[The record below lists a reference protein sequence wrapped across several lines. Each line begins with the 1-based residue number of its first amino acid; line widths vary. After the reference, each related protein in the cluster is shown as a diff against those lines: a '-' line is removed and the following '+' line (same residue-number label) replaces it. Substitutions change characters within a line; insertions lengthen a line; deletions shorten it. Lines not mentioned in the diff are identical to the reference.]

1 MTMLAT
7 IRPDDV
13 DLALVVHVTG
23 AIVLVGGLVTTLSA
37 AALGWRGDVAAL
49 RLSYKTLLAV
59 ALPGWL
65 VMRVGAQWVY
75 AKENWDDVDQ
85 EPAWLGIG
93 YITGDLGL
101 PLFVIALVLGGIGLR
116 RSRSGGGTGLLKAN
130 AVIAG
135 ILLLAYLVAVWAMGA
150 KPD

>member
-13 DLALVVHVTG
+13 DLALSVHVIG
-23 AIVLVGGLVTTLSA
+23 AIVLVGGLVTTVSA
-37 AALGWRGDVAAL
+37 AALGWRGDLAAL

-75 AKENWDDVDQ
+75 AEEGWDDVDS

-93 YITGDLGL
+93 YATADVGA
-101 PLFVIALVLGGIGLR
+101 PLFLIALILGGIGLR
-116 RSRSGGGTGLLKAN
+116 RARSGGGTGLLMAS
-130 AVIAG
+130 AVLAG
-135 ILLLAYLVAVWAMGA
+135 LLLVAYVIAVWAMGG
-150 KPD
+150 KPQ

>member
-13 DLALVVHVTG
+13 DLALSVHVIG
-23 AIVLVGGLVTTLSA
+23 AIVLVGGLVTTVSA
-37 AALGWRGDVAAL
+37 AALGWRGDLAAL

-75 AKENWDDVDQ
+75 VEEGWDDVES
-85 EPAWLGIG
+85 EPAWLEIG
-93 YITGDLGL
+93 YVTADAAV
-101 PLFVIALVLGGIGLR
+101 PLFLIALILGGIGLR
-116 RSRSGGGTGLLKAN
+116 QSRSAGGTGLLKAS
-130 AVIAG
+130 AVLAG
-135 ILLLAYLVAVWAMGA
+135 LLLIAYVIAVWAMGG

>member
-116 RSRSGGGTGLLKAN
+116 RSRSGGGTGLLKAH

>member
-116 RSRSGGGTGLLKAN
+116 RSRSGGGTGLLKAT

>member
-49 RLSYKTLLAV
+49 SLSYKTLLAV

>member
-116 RSRSGGGTGLLKAN
+116 RSRSGGGMGLLKAT

>member
-49 RLSYKTLLAV
+49 SLSYKTLLAV

-116 RSRSGGGTGLLKAN
+116 RSRSGGGTGLLKAT

>member
-116 RSRSGGGTGLLKAN
+116 RSRSGGGTGLVKAT